1 MTNTLLFLSFALVL
15 VRAALPKPFHS
26 VKFLVPKL
34 GKLCIGDYY
43 TEHQHITV
51 NVKEGLFKDRN
62 LRERVK
68 KSPKF
73 TMMAMSDSGRTY
85 FASAK
90 GVERN
95 GFTTEASEIVYF
107 CAYNNE
113 PSDLIVTM
121 DLASDVMAKQT
132 TNLVTK
138 DQSDQIMNQIN
149 EIDLR

>member
-1 MTNTLLFLSFALVL
+1 MTNTLLFLSFALLL
-15 VRAALPKPFHS
+15 VRVAVSKPFHS

-51 NVKEGLFKDRN
+51 NVKEGIFKDRS

-73 TMMAMSDSGRTY
+73 TVMAMSDSGRTY

-90 GVERN
+90 GEEKN
-95 GFTTEASEIVYF
+95 GFTTEASEFVYF

-132 TNLVTK
+132 TNLATK

-149 EIDLR
+149 EIDIR